1 MSAVIEGHHD
11 DHHHGPAKG
20 ITRWLYTTNHKDIGS
35 LYLWFSFI
43 MLFIGGAM
51 AMVIRA
57 ELFEPGSQIV
67 SPEFYNQMVTNHG
80 LIMVFGVIMPAF
92 VGLANWLIPMQ
103 IGAPDMAL
111 PRLNNLSFW
120 ILPAAFGVLLATFFM
135 EGGAPNFGWTFYAP
149 LSTEY
154 APPTHSNLLYFCCAH
169 YGSFFHHGFN
179 QRDNHN
185 FEYESTRHD
194 SYENA
199 SICMVLVNYCLLIN
213 SSDAGSCWSSNNDV
227 DGHPF
232 WHQFL

>member
-1 MSAVIEGHHD
+1 MSAVIDSHHD

-20 ITRWLYTTNHKDIGS
+20 FSRWLYTTNHKDIGS
-35 LYLWFSFI
+35 MYLWFSLV

-92 VGLANWLIPMQ
+92 VGFANWMIPMQ

-120 ILPAAFGVLLATFFM
+120 ILPVAFGILLSTFFM

-154 APPTHSNLLYFCCAH
+154 APPTVTFL
-169 YGSFFHHGFN
+169 FFQYILWGPH
-179 QRDNHN
+179 RLW
-185 FEYESTRHD
+185 
-194 SYENA
+194 
-199 SICMVLVNYCLLIN
+199 V
-213 SSDAGSCWSSNNDV
+213 
-227 DGHPF
+227 P
-232 WHQFL
+232 